1 MDNETAG
8 TRLPDMVDIPRNIRA
23 RREQLGLT
31 RADVCAR
38 AGLPLKRLVELEIGD
53 APLSRAVLGGLAAAL
68 ETKVS
73 ALMSGAFDVPDPSS
87 PDTRSLIAMSEK
99 ECYARLATH
108 EVGRL
113 AGGLDHTPWVLPVNY
128 VADGKDIV
136 FTTRPD
142 SPLAHVRG
150 TTAFEVDDVDRYAR
164 LGWSVL
170 VVGVVEPVTDP
181 VEIARLA
188 ETGGGAWLAR
198 RGELWFRVR
207 PGRVTGRRLR
217 PRRYGG
223 ESRRRAPNHG
233 AAGRRETTSS

>member
-8 TRLPDMVDIPRNIRA
+8 TRLPDMVDIPRNIRR

-31 RADVCAR
+31 RAQVCAR
-38 AGLPLKRLVELEIGD
+38 AGRPPKWLVELEAGD
-53 APLSRAVLGGLAAAL
+53 APLSRAALGGLAVALKTSVAAL
-68 ETKVS
+68 I
-73 ALMSGAFDVPDPSS
+73 SGAFDPPEPAV
-87 PDTRSLIAMSEK
+87 PDTRSLITMSEK
-99 ECYARLATH
+99 ECYARLAGH

-113 AGGLDHTPWVLPVNY
+113 AGGLDHTPFVLPVNY
-128 VADGKDIV
+128 VLDGREIV

-170 VVGVVEPVTDP
+170 VIGVVEPVTDP
-181 VEIARLA
+181 VEIAGLA
-188 ETGGGAWLAR
+188 EAGGGAWPAR
-198 RGELWFRVR
+198 RGELWFRIH

-217 PRRYGG
+217 PGPPRR
-223 ESRRRAPNHG
+223 
-233 AAGRRETTSS
+233 

>member
-8 TRLPDMVDIPRNIRA
+8 TRLPDMVDIPRNIRR
-23 RREQLGLT
+23 RREQLGMT
-31 RADVCAR
+31 RAQVCAR
-38 AGLPLKRLVELEIGD
+38 AGLPPKWLVDLEIGD
-53 APLSRAVLGGLAAAL
+53 APLTRATLGILAAAL
-68 ETKVS
+68 KTNVG
-73 ALMSGAFDVPDPSS
+73 ALMSGAFDAPEAGV

-113 AGGLDHTPWVLPVNY
+113 AGNLHHTPWVLPVNY
-128 VADGKDIV
+128 VLDGNEIV
-136 FTTRPD
+136 FTTDPD

-181 VEIARLA
+181 VEIARLTEA
-188 ETGGGAWLAR
+188 GAGTWPAR
-198 RGELWFRVR
+198 REELWLRIH

-217 PRRYGG
+217 PGPARR
-223 ESRRRAPNHG
+223 
-233 AAGRRETTSS
+233 